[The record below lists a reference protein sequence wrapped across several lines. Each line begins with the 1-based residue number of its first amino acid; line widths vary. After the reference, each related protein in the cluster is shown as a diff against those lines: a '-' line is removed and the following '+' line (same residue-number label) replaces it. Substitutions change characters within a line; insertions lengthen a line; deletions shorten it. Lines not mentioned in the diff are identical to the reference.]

1 MNTHGGLVPPNY
13 PYRNMHNT
21 DKIYVYRYMYLLHDR
36 QSAEWFGED
45 GNLLALPDPMND
57 SVLRPVIPE
66 QITERAL
73 QTEFKQV
80 HVHVV

>member
-1 MNTHGGLVPPNY
+1 MLNDRTLDFDMRVLKVNSLV
-13 PYRNMHNT
+13 
-21 DKIYVYRYMYLLHDR
+21 RYMYTYLLHNW

-66 QITERAL
+66 QITEPAL

>member
-1 MNTHGGLVPPNY
+1 
-13 PYRNMHNT
+13 
-21 DKIYVYRYMYLLHDR
+21 MYLLHDR

-66 QITERAL
+66 QITEPAL